1 MSKSASQSITEF
13 TIVHF
18 PDGWRILAG
27 GKRWGRFPY
36 RVDAEE
42 AALRL
47 VDKLRAEGG
56 EARVLAQSPTGEID
70 QLRIA

>member
-1 MSKSASQSITEF
+1 MPRPPTLAL

-18 PDGWRILAG
+18 PDGWRILSDG
-27 GKRWGRFPY
+27 ERWGRFGY

-47 VDKLRAEGG
+47 AREAARAGRTVEIWVQDVSGRLEGLRA
-56 EARVLAQSPTGEID
+56 A
-70 QLRIA
+70 